1 MPASKRPAASRRT
14 LVHLALATLAVGLVT
29 TPTWAEDGVSD
40 KEIRIGMANA
50 LSGAASGLGTHLKA
64 GAQAYFTAI
73 NAAGGIHGRKLVLV
87 SEDDGYEPEK
97 TVAATRKLIEQ
108 DKVFSLLGY
117 VGTPT
122 SAAAVP
128 QVSKAG
134 IPYLFAFTGAEFLRN
149 PVNKWVF
156 NVRASY
162 FDETEMM
169 VERLTKDLGVKKIAL
184 FIQDDAFG
192 EAGKAGTMRALHK
205 RNMKPVEEAR
215 YKRNTVEVDEG
226 VAKLKAAQPEAV
238 VFVGTYKSLAATVK
252 KAREAGVNA
261 KFLTVS
267 FIGTSD
273 FIKEA
278 GADSDGVYI
287 TQVMP
292 SPDDA
297 SVPLVKQY
305 QQDMKGGNLNYT
317 SLEGYADAVVL
328 VDALKKTGSNPTRA
342 SLVGTL
348 EGMKTDI
355 GGVPVHFSS
364 TNHSGTGLVFVTRV
378 QGGKAVPVNKL

>member
-1 MPASKRPAASRRT
+1 MYSPLRPSLFAFSRSVV
-14 LVHLALATLAVGLVT
+14 LSLLALVPGVSA
-29 TPTWAEDGVSD
+29 WAEDGVTD
-40 KEIRIGMANA
+40 KEIKIGMANA
-50 LSGAASGLGTHLKA
+50 LTGPASGLGTQMKA
-64 GAQAYFTAI
+64 GVQAYFASV
-73 NAAGGIHGRKLVLV
+73 NAAGGVGGRKLALV
-87 SEDDGYEPEK
+87 SVDDGYEPEK
-97 TVAATRKLIEQ
+97 TAAATKKLIEQ
-108 DKVFSLLGY
+108 DKVFALLGY

-128 QVSKAG
+128 QVSKAA

-162 FDETEMM
+162 FDETETM
-169 VERLTKDLGVKKIAL
+169 VERLTKDLGIKKVAL

-192 EAGKAGTMRALHK
+192 EAGKAGTLRALHK
-205 RNMKPVEEAR
+205 RSMKPVEEAR
-215 YKRNTVEVDEG
+215 YKRNTVDVDEG
-226 VAKLKAAQPEAV
+226 VAKLKAAQPEAI
-238 VFVGTYKSLAATVK
+238 VFVGTYKSLAAAVK
-252 KAREAGVNA
+252 KSKAAGISA

-278 GADSDGVYI
+278 GADGEGVYI

-292 SPDDA
+292 SPDDT

-305 QQDMKGGNLNYT
+305 QQDMKGSEFNYT

-328 VDALKKTGSNPTRA
+328 VDALKKSGANLTRA
-342 SLVGTL
+342 GLVSTL
-348 EGMKTDI
+348 EGMNADF
-355 GGVPVHFSS
+355 GGVKVRYSATSHQ
-364 TNHSGTGLVFVTRV
+364 GAGQVFVTKV
-378 QGGKAVPVNKL
+378 QSGKAVPVSKL